1 MNTILLSVIVMAGMG
16 IFFALFLLISY
27 KKLSVEEDP
36 RVKRIEDI
44 LPGANCG
51 ACGFPG
57 CAAYAEAIVLEGAE
71 INRCAPG
78 GADVVVEIGKIMG
91 IEAEAKATPVAHLM
105 CQGSPEVAVQR
116 SIYVGE
122 PSCRVAD
129 FTTKGDKACTY
140 GCLGLGDCVRVCP
153 FNAMYMGEDNLPKI
167 IEENCTGCGLCVEE
181 CPRDILALVPRD
193 QKTFVA
199 CVNKDKG
206 AISRKVCK
214 VSCIACGLC
223 VKKAPE
229 GAMTMKDNLAVILDY
244 KQVDTKA
251 EEVYAVCPTKAIELK
266 GNVPAV
272 AGVDN
277 G

>member
-1 MNTILLSVIVMAGMG
+1 MNTILLSLLVMGGLG

-36 RVKRIEDI
+36 RVKEIEEI

-57 CAAYAEAIVLEGAE
+57 CAAYAEAIVLEGAPV
-71 INRCAPG
+71 NRCAPG
-78 GADVVVEIGKIMG
+78 GADVAEKIGKIMG
-91 IEAEAKATPVAHLM
+91 VQAEAKEPMVAHLM
-105 CQGSPEVAVQR
+105 CQGSPDVALQR
-116 SIYVGE
+116 SIYIGE
-122 PSCRVAD
+122 ASCRVAD
-129 FTTKGDKACTY
+129 FTTKGNKACTY
-140 GCLGLGDCVRVCP
+140 GCLGFGDCVRVCP
-153 FNAMYMGEDNLPKI
+153 FNAIYMGEDNLPKI
-167 IEENCTGCGLCVEE
+167 IEENCTGCGLCVKE
-181 CPRDILALVPRD
+181 CPRGVLALVPRD

-214 VSCIACGLC
+214 VSCIGCGLC

-229 GAMTMKDNLAVILDY
+229 GSMMLKDNLAVILDY
-244 KQVDTKA
+244 KQVDRKA
-251 EEVYAVCPTKAIELK
+251 EEVYSVCPRKAIELK
-266 GNVPAV
+266 E
-272 AGVDN
+272 GVSASVSSDN

>member
-16 IFFALFLLISY
+16 IFFAVFLLVSY

-36 RVKRIEDI
+36 RIKQIEEI

-51 ACGFPG
+51 ACGFAG

-71 INRCAPG
+71 VNRCAPG
-78 GADVVVEIGKIMG
+78 GPDVAKKIAELMGVQVEVK
-91 IEAEAKATPVAHLM
+91 EAPVAHLM
-105 CQGSPEVAVQR
+105 CQGSRDVAVQR
-116 SIYVGE
+116 SVYVGE
-122 PSCRVAD
+122 PSCRIED

-140 GCLGLGDCVRVCP
+140 GCLGLGDCVRACP
-153 FNAMYMGEDNLPKI
+153 FDAMYMGEDGLPKI
-167 IEENCTGCGLCVEE
+167 IEEKCTGCGICVEE

-229 GAMTMKDNLAVILDY
+229 GSMELKNNLAVILDY
-244 KQVDTKA
+244 KQVDTKS
-251 EEVYAVCPTKAIELK
+251 EEVYAACPTKAIELK
-266 GNVPAV
+266 EEKDG
-272 AGVDN
+272 
-277 G
+277 